1 MPSNATIDRN
11 GKPSLLMIPA
21 KEYEHPSLAYI
32 DLDLPKDDDVF
43 NPPTGSSSRAAAIK
57 AQQDESSTIYKTVDF
72 EMTKAFNQI
81 RKDVKEEKRQVV
93 TRDHRIWQDP
103 QGVLDKT
110 LVSSR
115 VS

>member
-1 MPSNATIDRN
+1 MFFHNVSYFIIFNYKSLHQIDKN
-11 GKPSLLMIPA
+11 TNHWHILLNSFIVHIVGFIICT
-21 KEYEHPSLAYI
+21 KCI
-32 DLDLPKDDDVF
+32 
-43 NPPTGSSSRAAAIK
+43 
-57 AQQDESSTIYKTVDF
+57 QDESSTIYKTVDF